1 MSTDARRSTS
11 LLIMQ
16 VVPLPLPVAALLVV
30 VVVVEQAP
38 GLVARQAQVEE
49 LPVPEREPEPELH
62 RPQVDAE
69 LLPPEQPELHQA
81 VDVELCPLHL
91 RVPEVVAVVAVRVL
105 PAEEEAAVDAAAVR
119 PVPVAA
125 VVPRFPVRRFSIY
138 CWLPVLM

>member
-1 MSTDARRSTS
+1 MYTDARRSTS

-16 VVPLPLPVAALLVV
+16 VVPLPLPVAALLAV

-38 GLVARQAQVEE
+38 RLVARQAQVEG
-49 LPVPEREPEPELH
+49 LLLLEREPELH

-91 RVPEVVAVVAVRVL
+91 RVPEVVEVVAVRAL
-105 PAEEEAAVDAAAVR
+105 LAGEEAAVDAAAVR
-119 PVPVAA
+119 PVRAVVAA
-125 VVPRFPVRRFSIY
+125 VPRFPVRRFSIC